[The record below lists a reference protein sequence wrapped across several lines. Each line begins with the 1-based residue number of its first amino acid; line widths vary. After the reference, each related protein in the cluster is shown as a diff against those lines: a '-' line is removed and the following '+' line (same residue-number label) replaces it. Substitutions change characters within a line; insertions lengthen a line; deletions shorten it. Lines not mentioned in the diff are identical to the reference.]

1 LCGFFSEFLRGQ
13 YNLIMS
19 RWLRTPG
26 ILSLACTCLLA
37 GLWMTAVG
45 RAVAQEKEPEKQP
58 QLQKRDQAKP
68 ETEAKPQTPAE
79 GQIPEEDDSLKP
91 KEYTFNPL
99 QAEKELRVGI
109 FYFHKGSYKAA
120 VIRFREATRWN
131 NNLAEA
137 YLRLGEAEEK
147 EKDWKAAR
155 EAYEKYLQLAGE
167 DKRTPEIRK
176 KVGKLAKKS

>member
-1 LCGFFSEFLRGQ
+1 
-13 YNLIMS
+13 
-19 RWLRTPG
+19 
-26 ILSLACTCLLA
+26 
-37 GLWMTAVG
+37 MTEVE
-45 RAVAQEKEPEKQP
+45 RALAQEKEPEKEP

-68 ETEAKPQTPAE
+68 ERQAKPQTPGE
-79 GQIPEEDDSLKP
+79 EQMPPEEDDALKP

-120 VIRFREATRWN
+120 AIRFREATRWN

-137 YLRLGEAEEK
+137 FLRLGESEEK

-155 EAYEKYLQLAGE
+155 EAYEKYLQLAGD

>member
-1 LCGFFSEFLRGQ
+1 
-13 YNLIMS
+13 
-19 RWLRTPG
+19 
-26 ILSLACTCLLA
+26 
-37 GLWMTAVG
+37 MTAVE

-58 QLQKRDQAKP
+58 QLQKRDEGKP
-68 ETEAKPQTPAE
+68 PAPE
-79 GQIPEEDDSLKP
+79 EQVAPEEDDSLKP

-137 YLRLGEAEEK
+137 FLRLGEAEEK

-155 EAYEKYLQLAGE
+155 EAYEKYLQLAGD

>member
-1 LCGFFSEFLRGQ
+1 
-13 YNLIMS
+13 MS
-19 RWLRTPG
+19 
-26 ILSLACTCLLA
+26 
-37 GLWMTAVG
+37 AVE
-45 RAVAQEKEPEKQP
+45 RAIAQEKEPEKQH
-58 QLQKRDQAKP
+58 QLQKRD
-68 ETEAKPQTPAE
+68 EGKPQTPEEQVA
-79 GQIPEEDDSLKP
+79 PEEDDSLKP

-99 QAEKELRVGI
+99 QAEKELLVGI

-137 YLRLGEAEEK
+137 FLRLGEAEEK
-147 EKDWKAAR
+147 EKDWKGAR